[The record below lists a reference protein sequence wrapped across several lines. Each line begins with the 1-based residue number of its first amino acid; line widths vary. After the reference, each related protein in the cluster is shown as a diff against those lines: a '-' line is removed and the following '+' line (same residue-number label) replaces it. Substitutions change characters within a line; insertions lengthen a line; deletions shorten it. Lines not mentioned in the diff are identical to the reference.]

1 MDDIDHNSPFHFL
14 KVNPSNGTFHDIYQ
28 LGFPVDLASDKP
40 LQIGQV
46 YFLSGFKYN
55 DRTFYNDIHYTVEE
69 AQASLFALNKQYN
82 SNCLTHIEVVVGDLT
97 GIVSCD
103 KVKDYRPKF
112 FVREMTFQ

>member
-1 MDDIDHNSPFHFL
+1 MDDIDYDNPFYFL
-14 KVNPSNGTFHDIYQ
+14 KVNPVDGTFQDIHQ
-28 LGFPVDLASDKP
+28 PGLPADLASDKP

-46 YFLSGFKYN
+46 YFLSGFKYH
-55 DRTFYNDIHYTVEE
+55 DRTFYDDIHYTAEE

-82 SNCLTHIEVVVGDLT
+82 SDCLTHIEVVVGDLT
-97 GIVSCD
+97 GVVSCD